1 MRPLHFTLLA
11 LCALPTLVLA
21 RVEDC
26 DIGGQSVN
34 PNNGHTT
41 AGKTG
46 LMRCRDRESGRLV
59 REEEIK
65 DGKFIGLV
73 RFYDDKGELR
83 REHSR
88 NERGNRDGVA
98 REFNGKQLVLE
109 ENMRNGR
116 NVGLSRRWDAKGTLQ
131 RVTFYGDDGREQAYA
146 EFSSQGKLR
155 QLRCA
160 PQPQLA
166 PFADDAAW
174 CGHQRGAGTVTLH
187 AEDGRVTGSLVHER
201 GERRRSEYL
210 HANGKPSE
218 QVEITAEGGTE
229 RSFSESGVKRRERQ
243 WVMRDNRRITT
254 LEREYH
260 ESGTLTRERQWQP
273 GDRGSELVLEQQ
285 WYLNGQLRDKQAY
298 ERHGNELLRQDT
310 RYHDNGRVMFE
321 GRWLLASRYDER
333 PRGVHKSFDPDG
345 KLRLERHYDER
356 GRIQR
361 ERELDENGK
370 VERDD
375 AVFEDGSRKAFTK

>member
-1 MRPLHFTLLA
+1 MRRFLILA
-11 LCALPTLVLA
+11 LCALPALA
-21 RVEDC
+21 QARIESC
-26 DIGGQSVN
+26 DINGESVS
-34 PNNGHTT
+34 PNNGNTT

-46 LMRCRDRESGRLV
+46 LMRCRDRETGQLV
-59 REEEIK
+59 REEELRN
-65 DGKFIGLV
+65 GKFIGLV

-83 REHSR
+83 REHSL

-98 REFNGKQLVLE
+98 REFNGRQLVLE
-109 ENMRNGR
+109 ENMRNGS
-116 NVGLSRRWDAKGTLQ
+116 NAGLSRRWDAKGALQ

-146 EFSSQGKLR
+146 EFTVQGKLH

-160 PQPQLA
+160 PEPQLA
-166 PFADDAAW
+166 PFADDATW
-174 CGHQRGAGTVTLH
+174 CGHKGSASSVTLH
-187 AEDGRVTGSLVHER
+187 ADDGRVIASRVYER
-201 GERRRSEYL
+201 GEFRRMEDLGPS
-210 HANGKPSE
+210 GKPVLQMESTGDGG
-218 QVEITAEGGTE
+218 VERRFYNSGTLRLE
-229 RSFSESGVKRRERQ
+229 RHWGLQDKRR
-243 WVMRDNRRITT
+243 VTA

-260 ESGTLTRERQWQP
+260 ESGTLTRERQWKR
-273 GDRGSELVLEQQ
+273 GDRSSELVLERQ

-298 ERHGNELLRQDT
+298 EREGEQLLRQDT

-321 GRWLLASRYDER
+321 GRWLLAGRYDER
-333 PRGVHKSFDPDG
+333 PRGVHQSFDSDG

-361 ERELDENGK
+361 EREFDDNGK